1 MGTMGRRRNEL
12 DTEDGIGRTT
22 KLTRKKLHKVK
33 QRLGIRGQTE
43 GRHEAQVEEKNEE
56 NKRTCAA
63 SRKM

>member
-43 GRHEAQVEEKNEE
+43 GRHEAQVEEK
-56 NKRTCAA
+56 R
-63 SRKM
+63 